1 VSHFRRRFLAV
12 PTSATKARSAVSTF
26 AASHGFS
33 GDALC
38 DVETSVGEA
47 VANAIEHGNRMRG
60 VFTVACSFASGTL
73 TIEVCDG
80 GAGFDDSTKP
90 APDTAERRT
99 PSLRGYG
106 LFLMRSLMN
115 RVSFKD
121 GGTTVILEK
130 QLNCAGAAARG
141 ENSQLAP

>member
-1 VSHFRRRFLAV
+1 VSQFRRRFLAV

-33 GDALC
+33 GDTLC

-60 VFTVACSFASGTL
+60 VFTVACSFAHGVL

-80 GAGFDDSTKP
+80 GAGFDDSTRP
-90 APDTAERRT
+90 AMNLSERRT

-106 LFLMRSLMN
+106 LYLMHTLMN
-115 RVSFKD
+115 RVTFKD
-121 GGTTVILEK
+121 GGTTVVLEK
-130 QLNCAGAAARG
+130 NLHAACGSG
-141 ENSQLAP
+141 ENTQLGP

>member
-1 VSHFRRRFLAV
+1 M
-12 PTSATKARSAVSTF
+12 F

-33 GDALC
+33 DDALS

-60 VFTVACSFASGTL
+60 AFTVACDFTGGVL

-80 GAGFDDSTKP
+80 GDGFDDATKP
-90 APDTAERRT
+90 APNLAERRT

-106 LFLMRSLMN
+106 LYLMRTLMN

-121 GGTTVILEK
+121 GGTTIVLEK
-130 QLNCAGAAARG
+130 HLANPDSPSER
-141 ENSQLAP
+141 SQRSS